1 MRHGGRRTVEPSAGT
16 KRQKAKER
24 PSLARWKRRARVAAN
39 AVAVGRA
46 RRCRWG
52 VICCHRPP
60 GSSAAAPA
68 SGSSAAEPSLGSSQP
83 ASGSSTA
90 EPAFRVLRLRGPSAT
105 APASGVVRH
114 VAVKACLRVAAGQPP
129 DLAVGEGVMVIVPVG
144 SGEEG
149 SRGRRLWKDEREPW
163 SPPRRLWKGNGWCDR
178 V

>member
-1 MRHGGRRTVEPSAGT
+1 MGRNLLPQTSGVFRRCSRLGVIRHR
-16 KRQKAKER
+16 
-24 PSLARWKRRARVAAN
+24 ARLGVVCRRALLGVVAARLG
-39 AVAVGRA
+39 VVHSRA
-46 RRCRWG
+46 RLQG
-52 VICCHRPP
+52 PP
-60 GSSAAAPA
+60 PPRS
-68 SGSSAAEPSLGSSQP
+68 
-83 ASGSSTA
+83 
-90 EPAFRVLRLRGPSAT
+90 SAT

-114 VAVKACLRVAAGQPP
+114 VAVEACLRVAAGQPP

>member
-1 MRHGGRRTVEPSAGT
+1 MGRNLLPQTSGVF
-16 KRQKAKER
+16 
-24 PSLARWKRRARVAAN
+24 AA
-39 AVAVGRA
+39 APAS
-46 RRCRWG
+46 
-52 VICCHRPP
+52 

-68 SGSSAAEPSLGSSQP
+68 SGSSAAEPSSGSSQP

-90 EPAFRVLRLRGPSAT
+90 EPAFRVLRLRAT

-114 VAVKACLRVAAGQPP
+114 VAVEACLRVAAGQPP